1 MKTDELYKEML
12 ARNLTNS
19 LRSFSCDWL
28 GKAQNFA
35 TLHRSRPLPAEIL
48 VHVRKRLIEEGHHD
62 LAAKV
67 LLTLLGEHPSK
78 RKARRSYAGGVQP

>member
-1 MKTDELYKEML
+1 MKTDELYEEML

-35 TLHRSRPLPAEIL
+35 TLHRSRPLPADIL
-48 VHVRKRLIEEGHHD
+48 VHVRKRLIEEGHPD
-62 LAAKV
+62 LAAK
-67 LLTLLGEHPSK
+67 LLLALLGDRLCGRS
-78 RKARRSYAGGVQP
+78 RR